1 MGLRKTVF
9 GGMAALATGALPFVG
24 DLPAAGA
31 DDFFLDVKTFDYTFD
46 DLSGQPKTC
55 TASGGSGLTRRTG
68 ESTFTADSFTTI
80 LGDGCTGVTTLSIS
94 YRDASGTLRHAI
106 ASGDNEVALTLDGV
120 GSSWVARHG
129 ITFDDCAED
138 CFVAFTTSPK

>member
-1 MGLRKTVF
+1 MGLGRTVA
-9 GGMAALATGALPFVG
+9 GGVAALATGALPFIG
-24 DLPAAGA
+24 DVPAAGA

-46 DLSGQPKTC
+46 DLNGQAKTC

-68 ESTFTADSFTTI
+68 ESTFTADSFTSI
-80 LGDGCTGVTTLSIS
+80 LGEGCTGFTTLSIS
-94 YRDASGTLRHAI
+94 YTDASGTVRHAI

-120 GSSWVARHG
+120 RDSWVARHG

-138 CFVAFTTSPK
+138 CFVTFTTQPK